1 MLKYPNR
8 SESSNKN
15 ARRKKDHP
23 IKSPQ
28 DALSFNILFSKSD
41 ICIESIDLI
50 DNTLHLYAHSKFS
63 YGVCP
68 YCGHISDRVHS
79 RYFRKMVD
87 LPVLD
92 KGSVIHFYSRKFFC
106 NNNSCIK
113 KTFAE
118 QPGNE
123 VFRYR
128 CRTRR
133 CEVVVTEH
141 GSKCSSIS
149 AMNLLQ
155 NMQIPINNS
164 TILRDIHRIKVP
176 DNESVKSI
184 GVDDWAFKK
193 GVNYGSIIINLE
205 NSRFLGLMGDREQ
218 ESFRNWLD
226 CHQKVKVISR
236 DRSTEYSAAINSSD
250 RKIIEVAD
258 RFHLIKNMSDCI
270 TKVISNNYTDYRD
283 TERLTEIAKEKPE
296 QLLQNSEV
304 KSNTPDSRSTMF
316 KEVKEL
322 QELGF
327 KVSKISKKLG
337 IARQTVKK
345 YMQWTS
351 LQPRRSKERHD
362 YYKYDEYI
370 EKMYLN
376 EGKTLSYIFKKLQE
390 QGAKFSQT
398 PFYDHYRYLIN
409 ERKSI
414 NDRGI
419 VKKPKDNRTPLLPI
433 KVISHIVDKDIRGKT
448 LTEDEN
454 NLISTL
460 KNLQWF
466 IEIRN
471 AAKSFYEIIKGS
483 NVDNLH
489 SWLECYKNTGIA
501 KLKTF
506 IIGIKLD
513 IKAVENAIV
522 YPISNGIVEGFV
534 NKLKTIKRL
543 LYGRASLEL
552 LNRKMYLTDNYFF
565 N

>member
-1 MLKYPNR
+1 M
-8 SESSNKN
+8 
-15 ARRKKDHP
+15 
-23 IKSPQ
+23 
-28 DALSFNILFSKSD
+28 
-41 ICIESIDLI
+41 
-50 DNTLHLYAHSKFS
+50 
-63 YGVCP
+63 
-68 YCGHISDRVHS
+68 
-79 RYFRKMVD
+79 
-87 LPVLD
+87 
-92 KGSVIHFYSRKFFC
+92 
-106 NNNSCIK
+106 
-113 KTFAE
+113 
-118 QPGNE
+118 
-123 VFRYR
+123 
-128 CRTRR
+128 
-133 CEVVVTEH
+133 
-141 GSKCSSIS
+141 
-149 AMNLLQ
+149 
-155 NMQIPINNS
+155 
-164 TILRDIHRIKVP
+164 
-176 DNESVKSI
+176 
-184 GVDDWAFKK
+184 
-193 GVNYGSIIINLE
+193 
-205 NSRFLGLMGDREQ
+205 
-218 ESFRNWLD
+218 
-226 CHQKVKVISR
+226 
-236 DRSTEYSAAINSSD
+236 
-250 RKIIEVAD
+250 
-258 RFHLIKNMSDCI
+258 
-270 TKVISNNYTDYRD
+270 
-283 TERLTEIAKEKPE
+283 
-296 QLLQNSEV
+296 
-304 KSNTPDSRSTMF
+304 
-316 KEVKEL
+316 
-322 QELGF
+322 
-327 KVSKISKKLG
+327 
-337 IARQTVKK
+337 
-345 YMQWTS
+345 
-351 LQPRRSKERHD
+351 
-362 YYKYDEYI
+362 
-370 EKMYLN
+370 
-376 EGKTLSYIFKKLQE
+376 QE